1 MKNRLFS
8 AALLL
13 GFCSLLCV
21 SCKKDNLQTASN
33 AKKQGVSNNAGV
45 VQAGTESSTP
55 PPSGCHKSH

>member
-13 GFCSLLCV
+13 GICSLLCV

-33 AKKQGVSNNAGV
+33 AKKQGVSNNSGTP
-45 VQAGTESSTP
+45 QAGTESSTP
-55 PPSGCHKSH
+55 PSSGCHRSH